1 MRVLFQEG
9 FSEAFYDF
17 VRFLLFAYVT
27 THCAYTRA
35 FFVNHDHEQ
44 FVASASIQH
53 ISGNK
58 NRMSSSCIARLGC
71 C

>member
-17 VRFLLFAYVT
+17 VRLLLFAYVT

-35 FFVNHDHEQ
+35 FFVNDGHEQ
-44 FVASASIQH
+44 FIASAVHNTLAVIKTECH
-53 ISGNK
+53 
-58 NRMSSSCIARLGC
+58 RLV
-71 C
+71 